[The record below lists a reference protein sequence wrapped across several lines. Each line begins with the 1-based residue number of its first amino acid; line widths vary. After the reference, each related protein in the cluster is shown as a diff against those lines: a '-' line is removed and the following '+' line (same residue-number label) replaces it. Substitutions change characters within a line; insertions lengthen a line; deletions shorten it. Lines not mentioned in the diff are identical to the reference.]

1 MKKSELR
8 HLIREEIKKAYSVN
22 ENVPD
27 DGNVYG
33 WYWPIADQAMEMI
46 KTDSKYSGASLGA
59 VGSGDG
65 VTYITITVDL
75 PSGSEEHFVVNFDEN
90 RQATDI
96 ESTFISEELEGEG
109 TYRVYMNSDP
119 DEPERINYEIYFGD
133 GTKAEMI
140 KQAKEMAYSNDPTNQ
155 YGDPILVVVTHEDY
169 IDDVA
174 WTNIPANEGFT
185 KDDWDLKWKLPK
197 DNLFNASKTID
208 AVNNRSNAIQDL
220 LKLNS
225 KELQSFDNDDEHPAT
240 NMSYN
245 ELMRWYYQVMKESV
259 NEEINTDIVNRNIN
273 LLDKAA
279 DMAIKNPKGN
289 VVELAKII
297 KKYISGIR
305 NSIKESVNEGLP
317 PGYAKFLVSL
327 QTLIGDIAPN
337 AWGNKSQITS
347 SSVKRVHNSLKKRYG
362 DDYAKFNDLLKT
374 QKGQFGNWYLN
385 EPVNEAEFKHINP
398 SENKI
403 KDAIKDVE
411 KKFRL
416 KANRDNPPQYA
427 QLSLNKIMLSKVL
440 GREELG
446 KEHQGAWEKLKK
458 EYNLR
463 DAVNEADQY
472 VDARGNFKL
481 RNGLEVK
488 IKSASEI
495 QKLNM
500 NEDYMKYN
508 LQIAGKTVKIEKAFR
523 GEFGGAPSE
532 FTVKGYKAFETR
544 STGKPRK
551 GFTQSIIGDVVRD
564 EVSEGPGQKH
574 YTKDGKEWKGKTH
587 KMPDGTLMTQNPHNK
602 DSEELSHK

>member
-1 MKKSELR
+1 M
-8 HLIREEIKKAYSVN
+8 
-22 ENVPD
+22 D
-27 DGNVYG
+27 D
-33 WYWPIADQAMEMI
+33 
-46 KTDSKYSGASLGA
+46 KLK
-59 VGSGDG
+59 
-65 VTYITITVDL
+65 
-75 PSGSEEHFVVNFDEN
+75 
-90 RQATDI
+90 
-96 ESTFISEELEGEG
+96 ES
-109 TYRVYMNSDP
+109 
-119 DEPERINYEIYFGD
+119 
-133 GTKAEMI
+133 
-140 KQAKEMAYSNDPTNQ
+140 
-155 YGDPILVVVTHEDY
+155 
-169 IDDVA
+169 
-174 WTNIPANEGFT
+174 ANEGFT

-245 ELMRWYYQVMKESV
+245 ELMRWYYQVM
-259 NEEINTDIVNRNIN
+259 
-273 LLDKAA
+273 
-279 DMAIKNPKGN
+279 
-289 VVELAKII
+289 
-297 KKYISGIR
+297 
-305 NSIKESVNEGLP
+305 KESVNEGLP

>member
-305 NSIKESVNEGLP
+305 NSMKESVNEGLP